1 MEKRLEPDKPDKP
14 VMTEEEQAEVRK
26 MMIDCIDSGN
36 FIIPDSVI
44 EE

>member
-1 MEKRLEPDKPDKP
+1 
-14 VMTEEEQAEVRK
+14 

-44 EE
+44 EEWKYIT